1 MGRKVKGKT
10 GFSKN
15 DLRTGRSNLAKKSEI
30 FGKISKSG
38 LRTSGTESS
47 LGKNPKKKTHFRKR
61 DLESLP
67 NGDLIVNKGEKSWDW
82 QITIPKLALFV
93 PPILTK
99 EEKKELKELKK
110 IKLKLTPEDKEQL
123 KKLNEKDKQPPARA
137 VDYTKEENLDRLILT
152 EKTEVAN
159 VLEKLN
165 LRNTM
170 IHNLGGN
177 PFSPAERVTVKH
189 ESAKVDKVRRET
201 REIKWRLDK
210 EAGRRFIYPITSED
224 TEVLI
229 IADDDFIG
237 SYLSQNL
244 AHAITSKNIRIMN
257 SESNQP
263 ETIKDIVFDR
273 PAGKKFAHSDNNYI
287 GASWFIGS
295 QAEIGATLSSAFQIN
310 GTLFDTFTADF
321 RPNDLS
327 WSEFKANYLRQFQR
341 PAFNIAD
348 QEFAI
353 IGEVLRNEKANKI
366 RIKATV
372 QTDLGLREVVG
383 ESDIDVQDFNSKIF
397 DVRISEKE
405 RNRLNVRNTDDT
417 VLILADQLG
426 INTSQGELI
435 IQRLSSQGLITYPR
449 TEFEG
454 ISQKEDIT
462 ATKLADTWLSYRPE
476 FKNERKDII
485 KGINDL
491 KDLSGEIPRSGIFVL
506 NKTNFKE
513 NTIEKKVLDE
523 IAEANILASLG
534 AYEVIGKLEIINK
547 ETNEP
552 IEMIDSSEV
561 SIITRKKDSVGK
573 VILVE
578 TERKEGLTDRELFR
592 FMSKDRKPDSK
603 DSTLGTVSSRNRLVD
618 RLKSWQLILENPK
631 GELKTDDKAKLMI
644 LLADKAVEN
653 NKTIPSLTTGE
664 FTKFTRDQRKE
675 VANDPDLYQ
684 ERKELLYQ
692 HLADLN
698 KTFYNKKAHVA
709 IESEFNELSKQ
720 IDLSRKIET
729 DLRNDSVQIV

>member
-1 MGRKVKGKT
+1 MGRRITGKK
-10 GFSKN
+10 GFSKSG
-15 DLRTGRSNLAKKSEI
+15 LPTGSKVGDEKSENLS
-30 FGKISKSG
+30 KISKTE
-38 LRTSGTESS
+38 LRTSGTNSS
-47 LGKNPKKKTHFRKR
+47 LGKNPKKKTRFKKR
-61 DLESLP
+61 DLNKLP
-67 NGDLIVNKGEKSWDW
+67 AGTIDEKFLKEGGLIVNKGDKSWDW
-82 QITIPKLALFV
+82 QIFVPNKALF
-93 PPILTK
+93 I
-99 EEKKELKELKK
+99 
-110 IKLKLTPEDKEQL
+110 PETITSKN
-123 KKLNEKDKQPPARA
+123 KSSIRA
-137 VDYTKEENLDRLILT
+137 VDYTKDENLDRLILT

-165 LRNTM
+165 LKNTM
-170 IHNLGGN
+170 IHNIGGN
-177 PFSPAERVTVKH
+177 PFSPPARFTVTD
-189 ESAKVDKVRRET
+189 ESSKVDKVRREK
-201 REIKWRLDK
+201 RQIRWRLDR

-224 TEVLI
+224 TKVLI
-229 IADDDFIG
+229 IADDDFLG

-244 AHAITSKNIRIMN
+244 AHSITSKNIRIMN

-273 PAGKKFAHSDNNYI
+273 PAGKKFAHSDNNHI

-295 QAEIGATLSSAFQIN
+295 QSEIGATLSSAFQGK

-321 RPNDLS
+321 RPNDQT
-327 WSEFKANYLRQFQR
+327 WSEFKPNYLRQFQR
-341 PAFNIAD
+341 PAFNITD

-383 ESDIDVQDFNSKIF
+383 ESNIDVQDFNSKIF

-405 RNRLNVRNTDDT
+405 RNRLNVKDTDDT

-426 INTSQGELI
+426 INTSQGESI

-476 FKNERKDII
+476 FKNERKDIV

-491 KDLSGEIPRSGIFVL
+491 KNISGEIPRSGIFVL

-534 AYEVIGKLEIINK
+534 AFEVIGKLEIINK
-547 ETNEP
+547 ETDEP
-552 IEMIDSSEV
+552 IKMIDSSEV
-561 SIITRKKDSVGK
+561 SIITRKEESVGK

-644 LLADKAVEN
+644 ILANKAVEN
-653 NKTIPSLTTGE
+653 NKEIPSLTTGE
-664 FTKFTRDQRKE
+664 FTKYTRDQRNE
-675 VANDPDLYQ
+675 VANNPDLYQ
-684 ERKELLYQ
+684 ERKKLLYQ
-692 HLADLN
+692 HLANLN
-698 KTFYNKKAHVA
+698 KTFYSKKAHRE

-729 DLRNDSVQIV
+729 DLRDDSVQIV